1 MTMTFLIVLCVYTG
15 PGVSSAIA
23 ANRISSLIHV
33 EGTSTT
39 EVAEVWLKNQHN
51 SQQLGEP
58 LPQWLWPYQW
68 PQHMAP
74 GVAMQGPPGERPGIT
89 LESKS
94 GRFAAVH
101 RFEGFRV
108 KVW

>member
-39 EVAEVWLKNQHN
+39 EVAEVWLSLWSSRIVAKEPT
-51 SQQLGEP
+51 QLAATWGTSST
-58 LPQWLWPYQW
+58 
-68 PQHMAP
+68 MALAVPMATAHGTWGCYAGTARGTP
-74 GVAMQGPPGERPGIT
+74 GDY
-89 LESKS
+89 
-94 GRFAAVH
+94 
-101 RFEGFRV
+101 FRV
-108 KVW
+108 KVR